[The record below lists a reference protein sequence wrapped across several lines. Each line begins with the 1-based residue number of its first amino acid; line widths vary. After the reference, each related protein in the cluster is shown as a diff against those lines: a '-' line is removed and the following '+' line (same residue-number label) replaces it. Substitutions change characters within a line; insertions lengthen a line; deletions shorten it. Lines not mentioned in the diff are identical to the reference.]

1 MSASRGTR
9 PSTPFEG
16 LVFGL
21 LLPENYK
28 KWKAALPLLHPVPSL
43 FFFFP
48 NPNALISPDKT
59 TINIHQDVVNTL
71 PQSSRVCAPTVKIQ
85 SLLPPAVC
93 KLPTHHSSESSV
105 LPVKEDLNF
114 TTASH
119 SFGSSS
125 NTVTIP
131 AQDYPVFTTDSQQS
145 PWLPSSSPSL
155 PAASAQQPQQQAF
168 PSQDFVLFDTPKRSH
183 QPSRSV
189 SHSVAT
195 RSASHNHRHHPHAA
209 SPSVQNQRVAQII
222 QATGHSTSPTAYTN
236 RFTHSAQT
244 PGQFYSSA
252 PSSTV
257 ALNTDQ
263 LRAVRPPV
271 PLFSQSTGNINTHT
285 QGKMNAQD
293 LSFEDFTAFEG
304 GVSAFSS
311 PAMHG
316 VFDINSSSSVSN
328 MGTVSPQDLLL
339 QEPFM
344 SAPNSSALTA
354 LTSPSLYHGSP
365 EFGDGSYDVSPNIS
379 GNDIDSATDVWYP
392 LFPQTGDNINSNTTV
407 TQLARNPAPQP
418 QRTQLSP
425 TSGSDDVEPV
435 ERSPAPR
442 RKSGNSP
449 TSGRHSSV
457 AGVNSRRRDKPLPP
471 IVVEDP
477 SDIVAMKRAR
487 NTLAARKSRER
498 KAMRFE
504 ELEEKIAKLEA
515 ERDHWKTVAQSLGAA
530 P

>member
-1 MSASRGTR
+1 
-9 PSTPFEG
+9 
-16 LVFGL
+16 
-21 LLPENYK
+21 
-28 KWKAALPLLHPVPSL
+28 
-43 FFFFP
+43 
-48 NPNALISPDKT
+48 ALISPDKT

-131 AQDYPVFTTDSQQS
+131 TQDYPVFTTDSQQS

-263 LRAVRPPV
+263 PRAVRPPV

-407 TQLARNPAPQP
+407 TQLVRNPAPQP
-418 QRTQLSP
+418 QQTQLSP

-498 KAMRFE
+498 KAIRFE

>member
-1 MSASRGTR
+1 M
-9 PSTPFEG
+9 
-16 LVFGL
+16 
-21 LLPENYK
+21 
-28 KWKAALPLLHPVPSL
+28 
-43 FFFFP
+43 
-48 NPNALISPDKT
+48 
-59 TINIHQDVVNTL
+59 NTL
-71 PQSSRVCAPTVKIQ
+71 PPKGSRVYAPTVKIP

-93 KLPTHHSSESSV
+93 KLPTHHSSECSD
-105 LPVKEDLNF
+105 LPEKEDLNF

-131 AQDYPVFTTDSQQS
+131 AQDYNVFTTDSQQS

-155 PAASAQQPQQQAF
+155 PATSAQSPQQPQF
-168 PSQDFVLFDTPKRSH
+168 LNQDFVLFDTPKRSH

-189 SHSVAT
+189 SHSVAV

-236 RFTHSAQT
+236 RFTHPAQT

-263 LRAVRPPV
+263 PRAVRPPV
-271 PLFSQSTGNINTHT
+271 PLFSQSTGNINTHA
-285 QGKMNAQD
+285 QGKMNVQGTDNNPASSSLSSSHRSHALRPD

-304 GVSAFSS
+304 GASVFSS
-311 PAMHG
+311 PAIHS
-316 VFDINSSSSVSN
+316 VFDINTSSSASN
-328 MGTVSPQDLLL
+328 MGTVSPQELLL

-344 SAPNSSALTA
+344 SAPNSTALTA
-354 LTSPSLYHGSP
+354 LTSPSIYHGSP
-365 EFGDGSYDVSPNIS
+365 EFGDGSYDVSPNIP
-379 GNDIDSATDVWYP
+379 GNEIDSGDVWYP
-392 LFPQTGDNINSNTTV
+392 LFPPAGDNPGANNNSAAP
-407 TQLARNPAPQP
+407 QPAQNPAPQP
-418 QRTQLSP
+418 QQTQLSP
-425 TSGSDDVEPV
+425 ASGSEEVEPV
-435 ERSPAPR
+435 ERSPATR

-471 IVVEDP
+471 IVVDDP

-515 ERDHWKTVAQSLGAA
+515 ERDHWRSLAQSMGAS
-530 P
+530 